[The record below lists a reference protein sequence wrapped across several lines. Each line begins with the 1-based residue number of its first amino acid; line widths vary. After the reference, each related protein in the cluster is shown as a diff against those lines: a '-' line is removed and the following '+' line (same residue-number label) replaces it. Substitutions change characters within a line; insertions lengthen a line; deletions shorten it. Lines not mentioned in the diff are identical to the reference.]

1 MDRQLSTATG
11 ADDRIPGPGDP
22 HTQTVQAF
30 KNIDAV
36 LRAAGASMS
45 HIVGTR
51 MFVTYSDQWDENEAV
66 LP

>member
-1 MDRQLSTATG
+1 MDRQLSTATS
-11 ADDRIPGPGDP
+11 ADHRITRPGDP
-22 HTQTVQAF
+22 HAQTVQALTT
-30 KNIDAV
+30 IDAV